1 MPSPP
6 AHPPSPPASLHPIRI
21 PSTPSPPL
29 PRRQS
34 HWRQTLLHPLL
45 PFLPPA
51 PPPPPLVYVD
61 ALQYEEYE
69 PEASVDTDPPIITRD
84 GEADVEVV
92 QHTAFED
99 PGVSAFDERDGY
111 VAVTATWTLNSQG
124 LDAIDV
130 HTPTQPGEP
139 YILMYRAR
147 DAAGNEAQ
155 PVERH
160 VAVVSPCASP
170 SFLCEDGAT
179 CARCSWDGAHGNF
192 TCLCLSALDEQ
203 DDPDVAAYEPPEDVT
218 APIIV
223 LLGDGQHGFTDSG
236 TWIMIHNL
244 TLGSHF
250 DDPGV
255 EAYDLED
262 GDVTG
267 SIRSFGL
274 SAVNT
279 DVATGDD
286 EPYVVTYS
294 VADRAGNEA
303 DAARRRIYV
312 YDPCP
317 GGRTCGGGQCGDT
330 NGLCPTF
337 SLGGEEEPDEEP
349 AVPPALALVGSARV
363 TLPQGDA
370 YVACTAESPVSSVC
384 DRGATAWD
392 ELEGDLGALVL
403 ACSPDGERNRFE
415 QRGVGG
421 CSLDTGVAGVYPLT
435 FEVFNSAGA
444 AAPAVVRNVTVEPH
458 CPPGESLCLSGV
470 GCSTQGV
477 CVEDLVA
484 SRSPEDAPPE
494 NAAPAIALRV
504 NEAAGSYVSVAQYSE
519 YSQCA
524 AGSEPTAAS
533 PCESGATAMDDE
545 DGDLTGSVLA
555 CPPAACLDVGCPGHE
570 FATKGVQ
577 GCLDTAAEAGTI
589 FEILFMVLDR
599 GAPALNATATRTI
612 TIDSPCEAGQELCL
626 EDRVCSSTPC
636 DVRASMQSALT
647 ARRRALLADEPPESG
662 AASTNTTAYSNTSV
676 VSRTSVNASGAV
688 HASVELWGEMEAL
701 LGSMAAT
708 LAATQALHDAMSEDR
723 AGQNAAWEEHHQAL
737 WLGGAALEQSDHV
750 ETLSATIAEA
760 GSKYANFE
768 AASTAT
774 AAIVEES
781 LRAQQA
787 RHVEARAAPVNT
799 TWPHEA
805 PEEIDSAGVEGSVLD
820 DSEMEAELASGLSAG
835 RCQDQ
840 AGVELGI
847 ELSFEVAVANNTGI
861 SASDPSEDA
870 GMDATLT
877 RDDGAATAPESS
889 SRKLL
894 RAASASG
901 GDSGGSAG
909 GSVSIS
915 TGHDG
920 ASNTDASSDDAF
932 HDVKPEEYARAAVD
946 QRHVRNVAVRNTLLG
961 GMLLRSKTRQVNM
974 SHCSTSTRYRRFYTL
989 LGKNTCPEGD
999 AATLPRGKDPVFS
1012 PSSSL
1017 YNPEVAASGVQGYY
1031 NATPGSEE
1039 VDLITGIAHPFQTRP
1054 EGGLARGAYPF
1065 FFDVRAPRSRAR
1077 EMYSYLEDGMYLQ
1090 SGGRFMELQ
1099 AELLTYN
1106 SETHVMA
1113 HTAVH
1118 FRMQP
1123 SGSIAVTAAT
1133 LPLPFQRSAGAI
1145 VSRVFQYSSHL
1156 PVWVCAGWTLVV
1168 VGLFVYHVMELI
1180 GRLRH
1185 DEQIFGEA
1193 LDKQSGLALVGS
1205 CAHVAL
1211 LAWQLLRNAYTSEGG
1226 LLGHTA
1232 IGDVQHHYDVYDNL
1246 FAEANFLLPLKMDSL
1261 SGGPFTAHQARE
1273 RWRLQDDDSGLA
1285 ALTAILEQASWLTV
1299 LDGALRGLEVANL
1312 LLLFVRL
1319 SHATSF
1325 HRQMSFVQ
1333 DTIRRAATEL
1343 LHLFGLTLTL
1353 LVAYSCLAHI
1363 VYGAYFEN
1371 FSTSTRA
1378 ITSVLQ
1384 LAICGDWSPFR
1395 VLNKNHS
1402 QHPRSESFIEHMQD
1416 VILLNTLFFIFQG
1429 FMLNVLTA
1437 LINTA
1442 KLDTR
1447 PTMRHE
1453 GYTSVLSDALSIL
1466 TAQSKQRAMGW
1477 PAEACIL
1484 GALRCAIHED
1494 PRRRQMTTLT
1504 RMVAKSV
1511 TFRRTSSDLQHAS
1524 AEEKRAAK
1532 QAAALQEILQNEMDA
1547 RRRESNE
1554 LCISGTYTLGYLC
1567 ASDLLDEWQS
1577 LERENMKKSK
1587 ASATYLQHSRRSKRH
1602 RFRRDRAI
1610 HIAGMCE
1617 SCTQIE
1623 ERIQQRSAALE
1634 QIVLKIKS
1642 RLD

>member
-1 MPSPP
+1 MATAAGVHSSDCELTGLSPG
-6 AHPPSPPASLHPIRI
+6 
-21 PSTPSPPL
+21 STLVTSTTYFAT
-29 PRRQS
+29 S
-34 HWRQTLLHPLL
+34 GAAATFEILLRNSTSAI
-45 PFLPPA
+45 FAAAAWSAYA
-51 PPPPPLVYVD
+51 P
-61 ALQYEEYE
+61 EYE

-160 VAVVSPCASP
+160 VAV
-170 SFLCEDGAT
+170 
-179 CARCSWDGAHGNF
+179 
-192 TCLCLSALDEQ
+192 
-203 DDPDVAAYEPPEDVT
+203 
-218 APIIV
+218 
-223 LLGDGQHGFTDSG
+223 
-236 TWIMIHNL
+236 
-244 TLGSHF
+244 
-250 DDPGV
+250 
-255 EAYDLED
+255 
-262 GDVTG
+262 
-267 SIRSFGL
+267 
-274 SAVNT
+274 
-279 DVATGDD
+279 
-286 EPYVVTYS
+286 
-294 VADRAGNEA
+294 
-303 DAARRRIYV
+303 
-312 YDPCP
+312 
-317 GGRTCGGGQCGDT
+317 
-330 NGLCPTF
+330 
-337 SLGGEEEPDEEP
+337 
-349 AVPPALALVGSARV
+349 
-363 TLPQGDA
+363 
-370 YVACTAESPVSSVC
+370 
-384 DRGATAWD
+384 
-392 ELEGDLGALVL
+392 
-403 ACSPDGERNRFE
+403 
-415 QRGVGG
+415 
-421 CSLDTGVAGVYPLT
+421 
-435 FEVFNSAGA
+435 VFNSAGA

-612 TIDSPCEAGQELCL
+612 TIDSPCE
-626 EDRVCSSTPC
+626 
-636 DVRASMQSALT
+636 
-647 ARRRALLADEPPESG
+647 
-662 AASTNTTAYSNTSV
+662 
-676 VSRTSVNASGAV
+676 
-688 HASVELWGEMEAL
+688 
-701 LGSMAAT
+701 
-708 LAATQALHDAMSEDR
+708 
-723 AGQNAAWEEHHQAL
+723 
-737 WLGGAALEQSDHV
+737 
-750 ETLSATIAEA
+750 TLSATIAEA

-877 RDDGAATAPESS
+877 RDDGAATAP
-889 SRKLL
+889 
-894 RAASASG
+894 
-901 GDSGGSAG
+901 G